1 MEIVTYTPEVIE
13 GSELL
18 TPGTF
23 SYRQSVELQKE
34 VIWRALADTTLR
46 HAIDTWLGTLTGLT
60 RRNYRCGLERL
71 AMLGLLDPSLSLQAF
86 SQINQ
91 NTVIDQ
97 IKKAPGMSEATKQAR
112 AACFISMTRFISRRT
127 DGIVRA
133 ATPCKEGSLDTTKT
147 FGSTRSVVK
156 SEALEPMEW
165 IRLIDAIVNK
175 RDGLIVK
182 LMLQGAKRI
191 SEVLTLTID
200 KVDFDKHQAQFKQL
214 KTRGEERWLV
224 VNMPEHLTAEIKSL
238 IGERQSGLVF
248 LTDTGKLI
256 QHTQVYRAMKKA
268 ATKAG
273 IKKNVHPHVM
283 RASAITHHRGQ
294 GVSDAEIV
302 RLTGQ
307 SLQMMNRYDKAG
319 LAQNASRIALV

>member
-1 MEIVTYTPEVIE
+1 MEIATHTPTVLENA
-13 GSELL
+13 ELL
-18 TPGTF
+18 TLETF

-34 VIWRALADTTLR
+34 VIWRALVDTTLR
-46 HAIDTWLGTLTGLT
+46 HAIETWLETLTGLT
-60 RRNYRCGLERL
+60 KKNYRCGLERL
-71 AMLGLLDPSLSLQAF
+71 AALGLLDPSMSLQVF
-86 SQINQ
+86 SNLNP
-91 NTVIDQ
+91 NTIIDQ
-97 IKKAPGMSEATKQAR
+97 IKKAPGMSESTKQAR
-112 AACFISMTRFISRRT
+112 AACFISLTRFISRRT

-133 ATPCKEGSLDTTKT
+133 ATPCKEGSLGTTKT

-165 IRLIDAIVNK
+165 IRLIDAIGNK

-191 SEVLTLTID
+191 SEVLALTID
-200 KVDFDKHQAQFKQL
+200 KVDFDKHQAQFRQL

-248 LTDTGKLI
+248 LTDNEKPI

-268 ATKAG
+268 AKNAG

-283 RASAITHHRGQ
+283 RASAITHHRGH

-319 LAQNASRIALV
+319 LAKNASRIALV

>member
-1 MEIVTYTPEVIE
+1 MPAVLEN
-13 GSELL
+13 SELI
-18 TPGTF
+18 TQEIF
-23 SYRQSVELQKE
+23 SYRQSIELQQE
-34 VIWRALADTTLR
+34 VIWRALADTTLQ
-46 HAIDTWLGTLTGLT
+46 HAIDTWLGTLKGLT
-60 RRNYRCGLERL
+60 RKNYKCGLERL
-71 AMLGLLDPSLSLQAF
+71 AALNLINPKMSLQAF
-86 SQINQ
+86 SKLNQ

-97 IKKAPGMSEATKQAR
+97 IKKAPGLSESTKQAR
-112 AACFISMTRFISRRT
+112 AACFISLTRFISRRT
-127 DGIVRA
+127 EGIVRA

-147 FGSTRSVVK
+147 FGSTRSSVK

-165 IRLIDAIVNK
+165 IRLIDAIGNK

-191 SEVLTLTID
+191 SEVLALTID
-200 KVDFDKHQAQFKQL
+200 KVDFEKRQAQFKQL
-214 KTRGEERWLV
+214 KTRGEEKWLV
-224 VNMPEHLTAEIKSL
+224 VNLPENLTAEIKSL

-248 LTDTGKLI
+248 LTDADKQI

-268 ATKAG
+268 AVAAG

-307 SLQMMNRYDKAG
+307 SLQMMNRYDKAS
-319 LAQNASRIALV
+319 LAENASRIALI

>member
-1 MEIVTYTPEVIE
+1 MGIATYTPTILEN
-13 GSELL
+13 SELI
-18 TPGTF
+18 TQETF

-34 VIWRALADTTLR
+34 VIWRALADTNLQ
-46 HAIDTWLGTLTGLT
+46 HAIDSWLETLAGLT
-60 RRNYRCGLERL
+60 RKNYRCGIERL
-71 AMLGLLDPSLSLQAF
+71 VALNLLDPSMSLQEF
-86 SQINQ
+86 SKKNQ
-91 NTVIDQ
+91 NTIIDQ
-97 IKKAPGMSEATKQAR
+97 IKKAPGLSESTKQAR
-112 AACFISMTRFISRRT
+112 AACFISLTRFISRRT
-127 DGIVRA
+127 EGIVRV

-165 IRLIDAIVNK
+165 IRLIDAIGNK

-191 SEVLTLTID
+191 SEVLALTIE
-200 KVDFDKHQAQFKQL
+200 KVDLEKRQAQFKQL
-214 KTRGEERWLV
+214 KTRGEEKWLI
-224 VNMPEHLTAEIKSL
+224 VNLPENLIAEIKSL
-238 IGERQSGLVF
+238 IGDRQSGLVF
-248 LTDTGKLI
+248 LTDAGNPI

-268 ATKAG
+268 AIVAG

-319 LAQNASRIALV
+319 LAQNASRIALI